1 MYYQH
6 FGLSEPPFSI
16 AVNPRYLY
24 MSDGHRDALAHLLYG
39 VGSGGGF
46 ILLTGEVGTGKTTL
60 NRCLV
65 DQFPETTDIAIVL
78 NPGLNA
84 VELLACVCD
93 ELEIEYPRG
102 SESLKLLTDSLH
114 EFLLLNHQ
122 RKRRTVLM
130 IDEAQHLV
138 FEVLE
143 QIRLLTN
150 LETNEEK
157 LLQIILIGQPELSV
171 MLASPALRQLNQ
183 RITARFNLT
192 PLNSQ
197 ETRVYVKHRLRV
209 AGLSDNVTIF
219 SPSALR
225 KIYKLTN
232 GVPRLINLLCDRAM
246 MGAYGRHLTIVPS
259 KVVCQAASEV
269 FGESNNRL
277 IQRSRFISMSSPNLA
292 ISGERRP
299 WWRLLILALLLFTF
313 GVLLGSIVN
322 GILSPTLIVDTASEP
337 VKFGNDANYQNLED
351 YTQPQWMLGR
361 KEAEQI
367 YWALWSDAPSPP
379 TMCSEVNNKAFIC
392 EVRFTETWDE
402 IINLNRPVILDL
414 RTSERFLASAVL
426 LTMNSETAQLWTGS
440 DICLAPIKDLV
451 SLWLGGYRYLWRATD
466 NWSGPIKQGDK
477 GQNIKEVVELFAR
490 FDQLSPP
497 PLETFTSDLEM
508 RVTQFQRSAGLEA
521 DGVVGAKTLQRL
533 NSKLGIGFNR
543 DALSYRPK
551 AMEESS
557 SCL

>member
-1 MYYQH
+1 
-6 FGLSEPPFSI
+6 
-16 AVNPRYLY
+16 
-24 MSDGHRDALAHLLYG
+24 MSGGHRDALAHLLYG

-84 VELLACVCD
+84 IELLACVCD

-157 LLQIILIGQPELSV
+157 LLQIILIGQPELGV
-171 MLASPALRQLNQ
+171 MLASPTLRQLNQ

-192 PLNSQ
+192 PLNLQ
-197 ETRVYVKHRLRV
+197 ETRIYIKHRLRV

-225 KIYKLTN
+225 QIYKLTN

-259 KVVCQAASEV
+259 KVVCQAANEV

-277 IQRSRFISMSSPNLA
+277 IQRSKCISIPSHSLA
-292 ISGERRP
+292 IFGERRP
-299 WWRLLILALLLFTF
+299 WWGLLILALLFF
-313 GVLLGSIVN
+313 ASGVLFDPIVN
-322 GILSPTLIVDTASEP
+322 RILSSALIIDTTSEP
-337 VKFGNDANYQNLED
+337 LKFGSDAKYENRED
-351 YTQPQWMLGR
+351 HIPAQWMLGR

-367 YWALWSDAPSPP
+367 YWGLWSDAPSPP
-379 TMCSEVNNKAFIC
+379 TICSEFNNKAFIC
-392 EVRFTETWDE
+392 EIRFSETWDE

-414 RTSERFLASAVL
+414 RTSDRFLASAVL
-426 LTMNSETAQLWTGS
+426 LTMNSDTAQLWTGS
-440 DICLAPIKDLV
+440 GICLAPIKDLV

-466 NWSGPIKQGDK
+466 NWSGPIQQGDK

-497 PLETFTSDLEM
+497 PLETFTPDLEM
-508 RVTQFQRSAGLEA
+508 RVRQFQRSAGLEV
-521 DGVVGAKTLQRL
+521 DGVVGAKTLQSL

-543 DALSYRPK
+543 DALSYSPK
-551 AMEESS
+551 AMEVSS